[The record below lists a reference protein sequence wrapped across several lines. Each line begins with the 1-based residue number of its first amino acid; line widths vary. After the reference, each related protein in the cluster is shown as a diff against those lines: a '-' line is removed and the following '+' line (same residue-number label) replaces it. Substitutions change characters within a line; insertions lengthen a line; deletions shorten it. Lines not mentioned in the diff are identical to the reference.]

1 MDPANYRSRVLK
13 PLAEELGFPRFN
25 FQILCR
31 TMATQAKSMGSV
43 KDIQAHLRHAKADTM
58 ANEYMQELPESVQQM
73 VGSVYL
79 MLVKGGENEKDSGR
93 LLPKATNAPEE
104 QLVRS

>member
-1 MDPANYRSRVLK
+1 
-13 PLAEELGFPRFN
+13 
-25 FQILCR
+25 
-31 TMATQAKSMGSV
+31 
-43 KDIQAHLRHAKADTM
+43 
-58 ANEYMQELPESVQQM
+58 MQELPESVQQM

-79 MLVKGGENEKDSGR
+79 MLVKGGKDEKDSGR